1 MYVLYTLYVSRT
13 AYAYWHVRCTP
24 SIGMKQ
30 EEKERLAIQLATMS
44 RDRAGGPVH
53 LGLTRDQII
62 RAAID
67 LVERDGEAGLS
78 MRRVAAELG
87 ASPMSLYNH
96 VPNKAALLDGMAE
109 YILQGV
115 ESAGIDPGQ
124 HWSERARA
132 LMRAYRKMSLDYPR
146 AVSLVHTRQA
156 ESPAAMRSIEHA
168 LALADDAGFDGE
180 TSIRIMRAMLA
191 YAAGSQIRDFSS
203 PRPPEG
209 QPGKDEGLQGLD
221 PDEFPHVHALRSQLL
236 RPDPEADFEFGL
248 DLLIGAVTRL
258 ARKNDGA
265 ARN

>member
-1 MYVLYTLYVSRT
+1 
-13 AYAYWHVRCTP
+13 
-24 SIGMKQ
+24 
-30 EEKERLAIQLATMS
+30 
-44 RDRAGGPVH
+44 
-53 LGLTRDQII
+53 
-62 RAAID
+62 
-67 LVERDGEAGLS
+67 

-109 YILQGV
+109 YILSGV
-115 ESAGIDPGQ
+115 ENAGIDPGT

-203 PRPPEG
+203 PRPAEN
-209 QPGKDEGLQGLD
+209 QPDKDAALAMLD
-221 PDEFPHVHALRSQLL
+221 PAEFPHVRALRSQLL
-236 RPDPEADFEFGL
+236 SPDPEADFEFGL
-248 DLLIGAVTRL
+248 DLLISSVTLLAQNNSGAT
-258 ARKNDGA
+258 A
-265 ARN
+265 AGGPASR